1 MYPCLISLY
10 NRHLPPK
17 GSKES
22 ADKGQRNVTVH
33 THNADRNIGSLS
45 GWHTRLFLD
54 GMPAV
59 VMLNLAHLGHRTPST
74 VSCILPVTSSVQL
87 RARPI
92 RSRPGLAST
101 NHRPASFK
109 RTGRAVGSPPVSY
122 ICNVRSWAAATN
134 CELRMIPTSR
144 TNSLTISF
152 WV

>member
-1 MYPCLISLY
+1 MQTQTW
-10 NRHLPPK
+10 
-17 GSKES
+17 
-22 ADKGQRNVTVH
+22 A
-33 THNADRNIGSLS
+33 LS

-101 NHRPASFK
+101 NHRPARFK

-134 CELRMIPTSR
+134 CEERVIPTST

-152 WV
+152 WVTILNLYVLLPSWSWFQWYSITALAKC